1 MIAIKDNIKTNQ
13 WESLR
18 RIEHPLLQEPK
29 RQAIKRIYRQMKH
42 LSKFSQNL
50 LGVTMRKA
58 KESYRDTIENE
69 KVYVNDLYYV
79 FVNEENDWIHLS
91 IKTHDKSTDHAIG
104 WQHKQW
110 IKNDI
115 CGVEAEGVEL
125 FPAESRMVNSA
136 NQYHIW
142 VLTEN
147 RKIPCGWHEGRLVT
161 DNTVEGAKQTLQKR
175 T

>member
-1 MIAIKDNIKTNQ
+1 MIAIKENIKSGE

-29 RQAIKRIYRQMKH
+29 RQAIKRIYKQMKH
-42 LSKFSQNL
+42 LAKFSDVL
-50 LGVTMRKA
+50 LGTTMRNA
-58 KESYRDTIENE
+58 KHAYRDTIENE

-79 FVNEENDWIHLS
+79 FVNEEKDWIHLS
-91 IKTHDKSTDHAIG
+91 IKTHEKSVDSIIT

-142 VLTEN
+142 VLTGNE
-147 RKIPCGWHEGRLVT
+147 KFSCGWHEGRLVT
-161 DNTVEGAKQTLQKR
+161 DGNVEGAKQTLQKR
-175 T
+175 R